1 MSTLLEIRDIKKKYG
16 KTEALKGVSLD
27 LKKGEIVS
35 LLGCNGAGKTTLSSI
50 IATLHPPTAGD
61 IFMNGTSIYDDV
73 AAYRRIM
80 GYCSQKPNLNPLF
93 TVRENLLFAGK
104 YFGMNN
110 HEAQQ
115 RVDTLVKQF
124 KLREHQNKKPT
135 ELSGGFKQR
144 VSIAR
149 SLMHNPQLVILDEP
163 TVALD
168 PNIRNQLWEYIKL
181 LKSQGVTVLLTTHY
195 LDEAEHLSDRVCLL
209 DNGLVLLV
217 DTPANLMTSFK
228 KKRLEDVF
236 LQLTEETNPEE
247 AE

>member
-80 GYCSQKPNLNPLF
+80 GYCPQKPNLNPLF

-124 KLREHQNKKPT
+124 KLREHQDKKPA

-195 LDEAEHLSDRVCLL
+195 LDEAEQLSDRVCLL
-209 DNGLVLLV
+209 DKGLVLLV